1 MRLGVFFTAAALR
14 RSTIIRG
21 LSRTAIVERT
31 AQTPLVVLAVALC
44 ILMSSE
50 TWVGAGLPRS
60 EHEQVDVAKLRT
72 VDGTVT
78 KVDPAAGAIRVAW
91 GPLGVF
97 AKTLEVQVLEP
108 VWVQAGET
116 LEAAGH
122 KVHDAPDGPRRCRG
136 GPSVGCGR

>member
-97 AKTLEVQVLEP
+97 AKTLEVEP
-108 VWVQAGET
+108 GTRIRVVGRPGT
-116 LEAAGH
+116 LEDIRESATVRAGYQAAPG
-122 KVHDAPDGPRRCRG
+122 
-136 GPSVGCGR
+136 S